1 MSMISSNLGR
11 ISIDSTARSPEAL
24 QVDVIADMVCPWC
37 YLGTRRLNDALAAVR
52 GPRNVSWIP
61 FQLNQAMPEGG
72 MPLNDYLR
80 DRFGDPEAL
89 QPALAELTR
98 QGQEE
103 GVQFRFDRIQRIPST
118 LNAHRLMRLAEA
130 TSRDSNTVAEL
141 LFKAFFTDG
150 LNIADP
156 DVLVEIGDRQGIPAA
171 DVHHA
176 LQNDSSRKLVLAQE
190 AQVRQSG
197 ISGVPDFL
205 VNRRLL
211 IVGAQSTATLVNV
224 FDRVMFGDESGLVVS
239 DTLH

>member
-1 MSMISSNLGR
+1 MISSNLGR
-11 ISIDSTARSPEAL
+11 ISIDSTGRSPETL
-24 QVDVIADMVCPWC
+24 QVDVIADLVCPWC
-37 YLGTRRLNDALAAVR
+37 YLGTRRLKEAFASVR

-61 FQLNQAMPEGG
+61 FQLNPAMPEGG
-72 MPLNDYLR
+72 TPLNDYLR

-98 QGQEE
+98 QGHDQ
-103 GVQFRFDRIQRIPST
+103 GVNFRFDRIQRIPNT

-130 TSRDSNTVAEL
+130 TSPDPSSVAEEL
-141 LFKAFFTDG
+141 YKAFFTDG

-156 DVLVEIGDRQGIPAA
+156 EVLAEIGDRQGISAGE
-171 DVHHA
+171 VHEA
-176 LQNDSSRKLVLAQE
+176 LQDDNSRKLVLTQE

-224 FDRVMFGDESGLVVS
+224 FDRAMFGDESGLVVS
-239 DTLH
+239 DTVH